1 MDITIKNVPEGAE
14 EAVKQMAMVAIE
26 RFLIKPL
33 QPPQEAVSKFQK
45 DMDNIFLNSGFEE
58 TVVYWSSAAVS
69 KQINAI

>member
-45 DMDNIFLNSGFEE
+45 DMDNILLANDLAKKYEKPKEE
-58 TVVYWSSAAVS
+58 V
-69 KQINAI
+69 I

>member
-33 QPPQEAVSKFQK
+33 QPPAEAISKFQT
-45 DMDNIFLNSGFEE
+45 DMDNILLANDLAKKYEQP
-58 TVVYWSSAAVS
+58 
-69 KQINAI
+69 KQEVI